1 MIDIQ
6 ASEPQ
11 SGFAIES
18 VGIQSLNYP
27 MSIIDEASGEVQQV
41 LTTWTMGVSLPAH
54 QRGTHMSRFLTELT
68 TLAENPM
75 SLSGHFAFATKMLSV
90 LNAESSE
97 IKSSFSWFRKVFAPV
112 SGLAGLLE
120 CKVSFTSKTDGNGE
134 KKVSI
139 AVPAKA
145 LCPCSKAVSDR
156 GAHNQRSEVSV
167 ELSYGPEGIPASINQ
182 IFSILELSASSP
194 VYPVLKR
201 DDEKYVTESA
211 YDNPVFV
218 EDIVRRAANRL
229 LDVPNVRSFMVQ
241 ATNFESIHAHDCFA
255 RISYLGNQS

>member
-6 ASEPQ
+6 ASEQ
-11 SGFAIES
+11 HSGFAIES

-27 MSIIDEASGEVQQV
+27 MAIVDEASGEVQQV
-41 LTTWTMGVSLPAH
+41 FTTWTMGVSLPAH

-68 TLAENPM
+68 VFAENPM
-75 SLSGHFAFATKMLSV
+75 SLSTHYLFAQKLLPILS
-90 LNAESSE
+90 AESAE
-97 IKSSFSWFRKVFAPV
+97 IKTSFSWFRKVFAPV

-120 CKVSFTSKTDGNGE
+120 CKVSFHSKAGADGE
-134 KKVSI
+134 KTVTI

-145 LCPCSKAVSDR
+145 LCPCSKAISDR

-167 ELSYGPEGIPASINQ
+167 ELSYGSDGKTASINQ
-182 IFSILELSASSP
+182 IFSLLEMSASSP

-229 LDVPNVRSFMVQ
+229 VDVPDIRGFKVQ
-241 ATNFESIHAHDCFA
+241 AINFESIHAHDCFA
-255 RISYLGNQS
+255 RISYRAK